1 MISASGF
8 MIAATVF
15 PHIDRNAVFIHV
27 GREAVRLS
35 TIRAGEAC
43 RPGRI
48 VIHQMVSVFML
59 HDFHLPYHLIH
70 LDHLD
75 QLVHLVH
82 LVRLVQTV
90 RHLRFQ

>member
-48 VIHQMVSVFML
+48 VIHQVVSVSMF
-59 HDFHLPYHLIH
+59 HDFHLPYQSYQLYQLYQAYHSYHLYH
-70 LDHLD
+70 SY
-75 QLVHLVH
+75 
-82 LVRLVQTV
+82 
-90 RHLRFQ
+90 

>member
-48 VIHQMVSVFML
+48 VIHQVVSVFML
-59 HDFHLPYHLIH
+59 HDFHLPYQSY
-70 LDHLD
+70 
-75 QLVHLVH
+75 QLYQLYQAYHSYH
-82 LVRLVQTV
+82 TY
-90 RHLRFQ
+90 HSYHSY